1 MCVAGYLIY
10 PPKKRK
16 AYKKI
21 WGQNFPDLEF
31 LRDSLGI
38 LLVCAFALIFALFAL
53 SPFCLCPYFKR
64 AKGQKGKRAHSKGQS
79 GQKGQGGKGAK
90 WAKTLKLFQDL
101 TSNPARPRG

>member
-31 LRDSLGI
+31 LTGSLGI
-38 LLVCAFALIFALFAL
+38 LLVCAFALIFALFAFFAL
-53 SPFCLCPYFKR
+53 FALCPF
-64 AKGQKGKRAHSKGQS
+64 A
-79 GQKGQGGKGAK
+79 
-90 WAKTLKLFQDL
+90 LLPF
-101 TSNPARPRG
+101 

>member
-31 LRDSLGI
+31 LTGSLGI
-38 LLVCAFALIFALFAL
+38 LLVCAFALIFALFSFL
-53 SPFCLCPYFKR
+53 PFCPFAFALIS
-64 AKGQKGKRAHSKGQS
+64 KGQKDKRTKE
-79 GQKGQGGKGAK
+79 QKGKKGKNKGK
-90 WAKTLKLFQDL
+90 ST
-101 TSNPARPRG
+101 N